1 MNEIDTFYLFPTP
14 VWKINILE
22 ELKKQN
28 LSIKNIINECLKIKS
43 EDKGRSI
50 SNQGK
55 HAYQSNNLDFLKYKN
70 TNLNQLMKTIDN
82 ISQTIYGT
90 TWKGKINLS
99 DTWLNI
105 NGPNSFNVFHNHPKG
120 ILSGCVYLKVPK
132 DSGCLI
138 MGKGQTDLFLYAT
151 YGDIK
156 QDSEFT
162 FETVSFEPKVGDVFI
177 FPSHVE
183 HSVGKNKSKKNRI
196 SLAFNYL
203 KK

>member
-1 MNEIDTFYLFPTP
+1 M
-14 VWKINILE
+14 LE
-22 ELKKQN
+22 VTKRICQSLKN
-28 LSIKNIINECLKIKS
+28 
-43 EDKGRSI
+43 
-50 SNQGK
+50 GK
-55 HAYQSNNLDFLKYKN
+55 RLADA
-70 TNLNQLMKTIDN
+70 TACAT
-82 ISQTIYGT
+82 G
-90 TWKGKINLS
+90 
-99 DTWLNI
+99 
-105 NGPNSFNVFHNHPKG
+105 FH
-120 ILSGCVYLKVPK
+120 
-132 DSGCLI
+132 
-138 MGKGQTDLFLYAT
+138 LFLYAT